1 MIKVANIYNLLLRLP
16 IWTIKV
22 AKLLIIKMANM
33 NIKGSQDGRIIL
45 LRVNRNTNYEI
56 VLLIHYFVR

>member
-22 AKLLIIKMANM
+22 VKLLIIKMANM

-45 LRVNRNTNYEI
+45 LHVNRNTDYEI
-56 VLLIHYFVR
+56 VKYIIL

>member
-1 MIKVANIYNLLLRLP
+1 MIKVAYIYNLLLRLP

-22 AKLLIIKMANM
+22 VKLLIIKMANM

-45 LRVNRNTNYEI
+45 LHVNRNIDDEI
-56 VLLIHYFVR
+56 VKCIIL

>member
-1 MIKVANIYNLLLRLP
+1 MIKVANIYKLLSRLP

-22 AKLLIIKMANM
+22 VKLLIIKMANM

-45 LRVNRNTNYEI
+45 LHVNRNTDYEI
-56 VLLIHYFVR
+56 VKYIIL